1 MENKIEDSKT
11 SKAKLAYL
19 LSSCHLLPSLL
30 FKNLINKFAKTQI
43 VATRH
48 YFNVFIKFKKHENE
62 KSYLIDSIEYDFIGQ
77 YDDLIKKI
85 FIKFVSD
92 NLKPIPYINIS
103 NLVSSNY
110 KNSLLCLLNIKA
122 LIKYFSNNYNYLFI
136 PIIINYG
143 TASYINHQTA
153 LIINLKEKIFLFY
166 EPYGKYSK
174 FGLSYINIMRIFC
187 NNIDNTYNYD
197 TYHNYFNLTNG
208 IQNII
213 LIKNNNLADISNFE
227 NKFLNILS
235 KFNEL
240 TMNNNSYNANNY
252 NKYTF
257 KSKNNYDDKTLQCIF
272 LLDSIDHYII
282 KIKQN
287 VNKQEF
293 YKLYEDI
300 LQLYHGY
307 NSKTC
312 VSITL
317 VELKYFFENIKSI
330 EVERLQNPTN
340 AITINKLY
348 NQFTDVDLNDDNNM
362 VNTILMNKIYQLV
375 VEFSFKKNLLNYLS
389 SREINSQEICNNIF
403 I

>member
-11 SKAKLAYL
+11 AKAKLAYL

-48 YFNVFIKFKKHENE
+48 YFNVFIKFKKHE

-77 YDDLIKKI
+77 YDDLINII
-85 FIKFVSD
+85 FTKFVSD
-92 NLKPIPYINIS
+92 NLKPIPYINIR

-174 FGLSYINIMRIFC
+174 FGLSYINTMRIFC

-197 TYHNYFNLTNG
+197 TYHNYFNLTN
-208 IQNII
+208 
-213 LIKNNNLADISNFE
+213 L
-227 NKFLNILS
+227 
-235 KFNEL
+235 EL
-240 TMNNNSYNANNY
+240 Y
-252 NKYTF
+252 
-257 KSKNNYDDKTLQCIF
+257 
-272 LLDSIDHYII
+272 
-282 KIKQN
+282 
-287 VNKQEF
+287 
-293 YKLYEDI
+293 
-300 LQLYHGY
+300 
-307 NSKTC
+307 
-312 VSITL
+312 
-317 VELKYFFENIKSI
+317 
-330 EVERLQNPTN
+330 
-340 AITINKLY
+340 
-348 NQFTDVDLNDDNNM
+348 
-362 VNTILMNKIYQLV
+362 
-375 VEFSFKKNLLNYLS
+375 
-389 SREINSQEICNNIF
+389 
-403 I
+403 